1 MSGSRAAWTLAALT
15 CVMFALL
22 AMEFPLALRADR
34 GGSWATAQAWL
45 TGEAYSFG
53 AGSAHQM
60 YPVYRRALGAMTSH
74 TFLGGMALA
83 LGMLQFAPSLRR
95 RYRTLH
101 RAAGVFV
108 ILAVV
113 LSMAGALTYLART
126 PLAST
131 YASPGFGLALWALS
145 LVALAYTALAI
156 LALQRRDYRTH
167 MGFMALMM
175 STLLTAPVLRF
186 EWALFGALLPLDMS
200 AVNQGVVTSL
210 AVITTLMMA
219 VWMQRVGSLD
229 LPPRARFAVFPPAL
243 IRALAGAA
251 MAVVVHESLCAPHG
265 YDLFAAWR
273 SPAARLPA
281 LAVTWAL
288 PTVWLLWRVPGAI
301 GAAIAGAPIAPACR
315 HLALAAAAGALV
327 TAWATPRVGVDSI
340 GLVFYWAALGAILA
354 ALVAA
359 GRRADPAREPWTLF
373 WLFLTLAPALWP
385 VLHVIAWLSGQDARV
400 GTWFACTIGA
410 AAMTANAFITA
421 YALVLPTLFR
431 RARESRGANGAG
443 KAVA

>member
-1 MSGSRAAWTLAALT
+1 MSGSRAAWTFAALT
-15 CVMFALL
+15 CVMFALF

-83 LGMLQFAPSLRR
+83 LGMLQFVPSLRR

-101 RAAGVFV
+101 RVAGVFV

-113 LSMAGALTYLART
+113 TSMAGALSYLVRT

-175 STLLTAPVLRF
+175 STLLTAPVLRV

-219 VWMQRVGSLD
+219 VWMERVGAID
-229 LPPRARFAVFPPAL
+229 LPPRPRFAVFRPPL
-243 IRALAGAA
+243 IRGLAWTA
-251 MAVVVHESLCAPHG
+251 MFVVVHESLCAPHG
-265 YDLFAAWR
+265 FDLLAGWR
-273 SPAARLPA
+273 PAHARLPA
-281 LAVTWAL
+281 LSIAWAL
-288 PTVWLLWRVPGAI
+288 PTLSLLSRVPDRIA
-301 GAAIAGAPIAPACR
+301 AAIDGAPRDASSVR
-315 HLALAAAAGALV
+315 LALAAAAGALV
-327 TAWATPRVGVDSI
+327 TAWATPRDGVDAI
-340 GLVFYWAALGAILA
+340 GLVFYWTSIAMISGG
-354 ALVAA
+354 LVVA
-359 GRRADPAREPWTLF
+359 GRHAAPAREPWTLF
-373 WLFLTLAPALWP
+373 WLFLALAPALWP
-385 VLHVIAWLSGQDARV
+385 PLLFIAWLNGQTALV
-400 GTWFACTIGA
+400 GVWFACTIGA

-421 YALVLPTLFR
+421 YALVLPSPR
-431 RARESRGANGAG
+431 GRGAR
-443 KAVA
+443 